1 MRLAVFVLC
10 LFFSLPF
17 IIAQSIPEAGV
28 VHDSV
33 PVSGTIGETYTLYL
47 PKSYSQNKA
56 SPIVF
61 IYEPMARGS
70 VGIKAFIKASEKY
83 GLILACSNNSKNGP
97 YDRNFAI
104 ANNLFNH
111 IFSFL
116 NIKQDEMYVSGF
128 SGGSRLASAIAS
140 LTDQF
145 VGVIGCGAGFS
156 GIQDHMPSTQDYLYV
171 GLCGNRDMNY
181 SEMLANK
188 DYLDLIKFKSTLITY
203 NGDHR
208 WPPPEQILRA
218 FDWLYLQ
225 KSKQNNPLPFDQIQ
239 TQYQADIDLL
249 NGFLESR
256 DLLLADEQYGRILK
270 DYENIIP
277 SDSLKKNYKEFK
289 KSKEFKNQK
298 SALNNALQIE
308 GKLMAKFRS
317 RFLEDFKNYRPV
329 RFKWWEKELNDLE
342 GLKAKDDV
350 ELQKMVDRVKF
361 DLFVRA
367 YVQRGMLSQTLD
379 ADKLSS
385 LNRLIKIIY
394 PSSTLVK

>member
-1 MRLAVFVLC
+1 MRLAVLVLC
-10 LFFSLPF
+10 FCFFFPF
-17 IIAQSIPEAGV
+17 ISAQSIPEAGV
-28 VHDSV
+28 VHDSI
-33 PVSGTIGETYTLYL
+33 PVSGTIGETYALYL

-181 SEMLANK
+181 SEMLTNK
-188 DYLDLIKFKSTLITY
+188 GYLDLIKFKSTLITY

-277 SDSLKKNYKEFK
+277 SDSLNKNYKEFK
-289 KSKEFKNQK
+289 KSKLFKNQK
-298 SALNNALQIE
+298 SALYNALQIE
-308 GKLMAKFRS
+308 EKLLAKFRS
-317 RFLEDFKNYRPV
+317 RFLEDFNNYSPV

-342 GLKAKDDV
+342 GLKTKGDV